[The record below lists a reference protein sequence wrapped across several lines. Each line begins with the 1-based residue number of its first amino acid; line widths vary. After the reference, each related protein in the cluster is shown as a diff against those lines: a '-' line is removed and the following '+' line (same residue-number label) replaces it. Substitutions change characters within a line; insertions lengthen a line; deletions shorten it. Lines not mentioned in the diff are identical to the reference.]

1 MSTGRGRGR
10 GRGGRGGRGD
20 GGLPN
25 PPPPM
30 TMEQLIMNQTQV
42 IQALGQA
49 VAAMHQAQQQ
59 PPPPPPPQPRDRR
72 AEFMKGHPPVFTHSA
87 DPMDAEDWLRAIE
100 RELDVAQC
108 TDQEKVLYGPH
119 QLRGAAQQW
128 WESYRLAHNNPN
140 TITWQEFTERFRA
153 HHVPADVMSLKKE
166 EFLALTQGAMS
177 VSEYRDKFL
186 QLSRYC
192 PEEVDTDPK
201 KQYRFLKGLVD
212 PLRYQLMNHTFPN
225 CQHLIDRA
233 IVTENTRRE
242 MEEKKRKRKAQQSS
256 SNTRPKYSG
265 STYYQNH
272 PTQSTGQQ
280 GNGQVQHSNN
290 QAQHHQTPIS
300 TPVKAGTPVQSGSN
314 NCFKCGGTGH
324 WSQQCPQK
332 NTPQQNPRG
341 GSTTPASG
349 QQRSTT
355 GQVNYV
361 SAEAMQGTPNI
372 MLGTFF
378 VDLAPC
384 LDPF

>member
-1 MSTGRGRGR
+1 
-10 GRGGRGGRGD
+10 
-20 GGLPN
+20 
-25 PPPPM
+25 M

-100 RELDVAQC
+100 RELDVVQC

-153 HHVPADVMSLKKE
+153 HHVPAGVMSLKKE
-166 EFLALTQGAMS
+166 EFLALTQGTMT

-192 PEEVDTDPK
+192 PEEVNTDPK

-233 IVTENTRRE
+233 IVTESTRRE
-242 MEEKKRKRKAQQSS
+242 MEEKKRKQKAQQSN
-256 SNTRPKYSG
+256 SNTRPRFLRVTNFPEPSYPEPR
-265 STYYQNH
+265 TAAA
-272 PTQSTGQQ
+272 PVPALQQ
-280 GNGQVQHSNN
+280 
-290 QAQHHQTPIS
+290 
-300 TPVKAGTPVQSGSN
+300 
-314 NCFKCGGTGH
+314 
-324 WSQQCPQK
+324 
-332 NTPQQNPRG
+332 
-341 GSTTPASG
+341 
-349 QQRSTT
+349 
-355 GQVNYV
+355 
-361 SAEAMQGTPNI
+361 
-372 MLGTFF
+372 
-378 VDLAPC
+378 
-384 LDPF
+384 